1 MARSGSLKLA
11 VFDLDGTLIDSAS
24 SIVTGVLACWAAC
37 GFPDPDPVDVRRVIG
52 LPWEESI
59 FTLLPAGAGE
69 PELAMIRNYHDEV
82 ARGVR
87 QRPAR
92 SEELFPGAVNLLD
105 TLEESGYLLAIITSR
120 ASRRLEEILEVQDLS
135 KRFISLKTTDQGP
148 GKPSP
153 ELMFQTLSE
162 TGAGAKDAVMVGDTT
177 FDILM
182 ARNAGTASV
191 GVSWGVHE
199 VDELHQAG
207 ADRVVTAF
215 DEIPAVV
222 DGLIG
227 GSDGGPGR

>member
-11 VFDLDGTLIDSAS
+11 AFDLDGTLIDSAS
-24 SIVTGVLACWAAC
+24 SIVAGVLACWAAC
-37 GFPDPDPVDVRRVIG
+37 GFPDPDPNNVKRVIG
-52 LPWEESI
+52 LPWEESV

-162 TGAGAKDAVMVGDTT
+162 TGVRAADAVMVGDTT

-215 DEIPAVV
+215 DEIPAVI

-227 GSDGGPGR
+227 GSEEEPAQ